1 LRQLDPLR
9 NRVEKQVSPACL
21 LAHPEQGCTE
31 GVLMMNYLPK
41 DATIE
46 QACNWLQAKTGET
59 WILQR
64 LIECGLRPHFWLD
77 YSPGLPAIFGDRLEG
92 FQTSMVFQGD
102 LTRLEA
108 DGADALVTMF
118 TAHDGKLI
126 KTEPGWRVPLS
137 DLRFK
142 RADIER
148 IAEIVNRDTAAA
160 TESAPER
167 DAATALST
175 SVIAGCFAG
184 FNGWNFAQWKSNLQ
198 DPAKW
203 LKDCRHKAGR
213 QGKPFIE
220 STWRPVDIA
229 LALSKKDPKISKS
242 LRARFRN
249 QEPLKPWLDDIE
261 NNLPE
266 DAEI

>member
-142 RADIER
+142 RFDIER
-148 IAEIVNRDTAAA
+148 IAEIVNRDTAPATDAA
-160 TESAPER
+160 PESATASKPVTDWAALAQQKAR
-167 DAATALST
+167 DHIKQQRDRDLYPSQEAIGDWVASEFRKTGIVGADGKPLSGATIKRHALKGISSAVGKQLST
-175 SVIAGCFAG
+175 VIV
-184 FNGWNFAQWKSNLQ
+184 
-198 DPAKW
+198 
-203 LKDCRHKAGR
+203 R
-213 QGKPFIE
+213 GK
-220 STWRPVDIA
+220 
-229 LALSKKDPKISKS
+229 
-242 LRARFRN
+242 
-249 QEPLKPWLDDIE
+249 
-261 NNLPE
+261 
-266 DAEI
+266 